1 MMSESK
7 VKDENM
13 STKVEEEKK
22 KVEKEFETMQKE
34 KADLTAKLNQVNTR
48 LVELQGA
55 YSVLTGLNEK
65 KPEPKIIKR

>member
-1 MMSESK
+1 MGGEKK

-13 STKVEEEKK
+13 SNKVEEEIK

-34 KADLTAKLNQVNTR
+34 KANLTAKLNQVNTR

-55 YSVLTGLNEK
+55 YNTLFGLKEK
-65 KPEPKIIKR
+65 KPKLIV